1 MDIYIISGIIK
12 DAAVN
17 IPMYLQFGHMQ
28 IWDCIPNIELL
39 GARMRLVLIQ
49 LDSAKLFHTWC

>member
-28 IWDCIPNIELL
+28 IGDFIPNIELL
-39 GARMRLVLIQ
+39 GARMRVVLIQ